1 MTNRRCSWFM
11 MVMAKPCSTAT
22 WPILLKK
29 DHAVYGLQPCS
40 RHNVPLAQT
49 RISEM
54 AAHHIDKIRSIQP
67 HGPYLLGGMCA
78 GGVIA
83 YEIARQL
90 QCHGE
95 TVAMV
100 ALLDAADV
108 SAPIKTWHFALTAH
122 RKFLH
127 ECSTASKR

>member
-1 MTNRRCSWFM
+1 ML
-11 MVMAKPCSTAT
+11 STACN
-22 WPILLKK
+22 L
-29 DHAVYGLQPCS
+29 CS
-40 RHNVPLAQT
+40 HENVPLAQT

-90 QCHGE
+90 QCQGE
-95 TVAMV
+95 KVAMV
-100 ALLDAADV
+100 ALLDAADILT
-108 SAPIKTWHFALTAH
+108 PTKTWRFAQQRIQSFSTVFRREKPVRFH
-122 RKFLH
+122 RYVLMISAKLFAKPR
-127 ECSTASKR
+127 T